1 MLVIHPEDRTTAMLS
16 KLYSGLD
23 GVRHIGKSASNAEV
37 RHILNHTS
45 SDELIMMLGH
55 GSDQGLFSRV
65 DDTEGCFDRI
75 IIGHSHAYY
84 LHHHPGRLVGIWCN
98 ADLFARK
105 EGLHG
110 LFSGMIITE
119 MDEARMYGI
128 KTSPEE
134 LSVENDRLA
143 DNLREMFDQ
152 KIPLCDI
159 PQQMLKAD
167 NVHSQLT
174 EFNYRNFYYL

>member
-1 MLVIHPEDRTTAMLS
+1 
-16 KLYSGLD
+16 
-23 GVRHIGKSASNAEV
+23 
-37 RHILNHTS
+37 
-45 SDELIMMLGH
+45 
-55 GSDQGLFSRV
+55 
-65 DDTEGCFDRI
+65 
-75 IIGHSHAYY
+75 
-84 LHHHPGRLVGIWCN
+84 
-98 ADLFARK
+98 
-105 EGLHG
+105 
-110 LFSGMIITE
+110 MIITE

-134 LSVENDRLA
+134 LSLENDRLA
-143 DNLREMFDQ
+143 DNLRGMFDQ